1 MCYLQYSITQE
12 RHTKNMSRSQVIP
25 FPTKGKSKKTV
36 DELYSELIEKEAEK
50 LMVLSSELQIDM
62 REIWCDIFQMSIAKE
77 IASAVKEG

>member
-1 MCYLQYSITQE
+1 
-12 RHTKNMSRSQVIP
+12 MSRSQVIP
-25 FPTKGKSKKTV
+25 FPAKGKIKKTV